1 MYITCQIF
9 QFKVAREVFEKGL
22 DMFLLPTIACLGF
35 LGEYDSF
42 RLCLY
47 EFRTLVS
54 LNRSH
59 Q

>member
-35 LGEYDSF
+35 LGESDSF
-42 RLCLY
+42 RFCL
-47 EFRTLVS
+47 RLV
-54 LNRSH
+54 
-59 Q
+59 